1 MDFKH
6 HPSTDFRPLEALS
19 RDQAADEIEALRE
32 GIRHH
37 DYLYYVKTEPAISDA
52 VYDQLFDR
60 LQALEAE
67 FPSLQSENSPTQRIG
82 AEPVSAL
89 NKREHRAAMLS
100 LESVQNDDEVADFI
114 KRLQRDAGGGDNDG
128 DGDDAGGGDDAGDGN
143 QGPVALVLEPK
154 FDGLSIELIYDQGVF
169 SSGSTRGDG
178 YTGEDIS
185 HNLRRAAAVP
195 MRLHKAPRHLAV
207 RAEIFMPRSGFT
219 ALNRER
225 VQRGDEPFANPRN
238 AAAGLMRQ
246 LDPNRVA
253 GRPLDLFCYELLE
266 IDGEAAPA
274 THHQLLERLADW
286 GLKTCPLNRNAEH
299 LDDVR
304 AYHAELEGQRDTLD
318 VEIDGV
324 VIKLDDRA
332 RRETLG
338 VRARSPRW
346 ALAWKFAPREEI
358 TTLEEIT
365 VQVGRTG
372 ILTPIALLQPV
383 DVGGVT
389 VSRATL
395 HNADEVQR
403 KDVRPGDQVRIIRAG
418 DVIPEIAERI
428 EQPGQT
434 RAPSFAMPE
443 HCPVCST
450 EIIRD
455 GAYHRCPAGLA
466 CEAQLV
472 GQITHY
478 ASRDALDIDGLGEET
493 ARQLVERG
501 LVHDLADLYRLETQ
515 DLEAMEG
522 FGETAA
528 RNLVQA
534 IDRARRPS
542 LQRFVYALGIR
553 HIGARMATVLTRRF
567 GSLDALLK
575 ADRTALERIPEV
587 GPEIAAAV
595 VAFFDNADNRQVLE
609 KLRDAGVEVED
620 VSEQEPAQADDSHRL
635 SGKTFVFTGELA
647 HYSRREAQSAVEAR
661 GGRATSDV
669 SSATDYLVRGKD
681 PGSKAERAQD
691 LGIEILDEAE
701 FEQLLE
707 QG

>member
-6 HPSTDFRPLEALS
+6 DPSTDFRRVEELS
-19 RDQAADEIEALRE
+19 QEQAAEEVEALRA

-37 DYLYYVKTEPAISDA
+37 DYLYYVKAEPAISDA

-60 LQALEAE
+60 LQTLETE
-67 FPSLQSENSPTQRIG
+67 FPSLQDKNSPTQRVG

-89 NKREHRAAMLS
+89 DKREHRAPMLS
-100 LESVQNDDEVADFI
+100 LESVQDAEAVAAFI
-114 KRLQRDAGGGDNDG
+114 DRLQRDAG
-128 DGDDAGGGDDAGDGN
+128 DDD

-154 FDGLSIELIYDQGVF
+154 FDGLSVELIYDQGAF

-185 HNLRRAAAVP
+185 HNLRQVAAVP

-266 IDGEAAPA
+266 LDGGEAPADHPATQPA
-274 THHQLLERLADW
+274 THHELLQWLVDW
-286 GLKTCPLNRNAEH
+286 GLKTCPLNRRADG
-299 LDDVR
+299 LDPVH
-304 AYHAELEGQRDTLD
+304 AYHAELEQQRDALD
-318 VEIDGV
+318 VEIDGI

-332 RRETLG
+332 LREQLG
-338 VRARSPRW
+338 VRSRSPRW

-434 RAPSFAMPE
+434 RAPPFAMPE
-443 HCPVCST
+443 QCPVCNT

-472 GQITHY
+472 GQITHF

-493 ARQLVERG
+493 ARQLVEHR
-501 LVHDLADLYRLETQ
+501 LVHDLADLYRLNEAE
-515 DLEAMEG
+515 LAAMEG
-522 FGETAA
+522 FGETSA
-528 RNLVQA
+528 RNLMQA
-534 IDRARRPS
+534 IDRARKPS
-542 LQRFVYALGIR
+542 LQRFVYGLGIR
-553 HIGARMATVLTRRF
+553 HIGGRMAAILARTF
-567 GSLDALLK
+567 GSLDALLE
-575 ADRTALERIPEV
+575 ADRAALERIPEI
-587 GPEIAAAV
+587 GPETAAAV
-595 VAFFDNADNRQVLE
+595 VAFFDNKDNRQVLE
-609 KLRDAGVEVED
+609 KMRGGGVEVED
-620 VSEQEPAQADDSHRL
+620 AADQEADQAHDSDSL
-635 SGKTFVFTGELA
+635 SGKTFVFTGELK

-669 SSATDYLVRGKD
+669 SSATDYLVKGKD

-691 LGIEILDEAE
+691 LGIETLDEAE
-701 FEQLLE
+701 FEQLLT
-707 QG
+707 